1 MRGKR
6 LSGHGELH
14 DSVKNLVAKLY
25 VLRDSCAGII
35 HSEKCGEN
43 LGWFQGAEDILEE
56 AVDELQAALL
66 GLAELTSTKEKEGKH
81 WAYVERLIRKLDNST
96 AADLKPNPSMLSLDT
111 GLNFKSSSER
121 P

>member
-6 LSGHGELH
+6 LSGQSELH
-14 DSVKNLVAKLY
+14 DRVKNIVVKLY

-35 HSEKCGEN
+35 HTEKCGEN
-43 LGWFQGAEDILEE
+43 LGWFQGAEDILEQ

-66 GLAELTSTKEKEGKH
+66 GLAEVTSTKEKVEND

-96 AADLKPNPSMLSLDT
+96 AAEPQAEPQYA
-111 GLNFKSSSER
+111 
-121 P
+121 

>member
-35 HSEKCGEN
+35 HAEKCGEN
-43 LGWFQGAEDILEE
+43 LGWFQGAEDILAEV
-56 AVDELQAALL
+56 VDELQEALL
-66 GLAELTSTKEKEGKH
+66 RLEEVNSTEEKEGEQL
-81 WAYVERLIRKLDNST
+81 AYVERLIRKLDNST
-96 AADLKPNPSMLSLDT
+96 AAESQYA
-111 GLNFKSSSER
+111 
-121 P
+121 